1 MPCRD
6 MAHGIDKASVRASL
20 KPRNEPYWGQRLDKG
35 RQLGVRAQAD
45 GLRTWVAKARV
56 DGRQHT
62 KALGSDREHEYGE
75 ARKLADA
82 WFAELDRGVTDVATV
97 EEACR
102 EYVAALE
109 ADGRGARAT
118 GDRRKDPKAV
128 AGWGAAHDSEMR
140 FRRLVYGK
148 PIGARPLD
156 KIRTA
161 ELREWRNAVP
171 GSKDSGNRNWECL
184 RAALFLAVTNRRV
197 PPWCAQEWRDVKK
210 HKNAK
215 QSRSVF
221 LDVRQRRKLLA
232 ACGAGALRDLVE
244 AAMTTGA
251 RPGELVNAKRSQFDA
266 RTKTMQFVGKV
277 GPRSVPL
284 SPPAVALFTRLAK
297 GKLPAARLLVGPDGK
312 PWSHSG
318 YDETFKAAV
327 KKAKLPPATVL
338 YSCRHSAIT
347 AMLTAGMST
356 LDVCRIVGT
365 SLAMLEKN
373 YGHLAVSAA
382 RDRLADVELL

>member
-1 MPCRD
+1 

-20 KPRNEPYWGQRLDKG
+20 KPRNEPFWGQRLDRG
-35 RQLGVRAQAD
+35 RQLGVRKNAD
-45 GLRTWVAKARV
+45 GLCTWIAKARV

-97 EEACR
+97 EEAAR

-128 AGWGAAHDSEMR
+128 AGWGTAHDSEMR

-161 ELREWRNAVP
+161 ELREWRNEVGGA
-171 GSKDSGNRNWECL
+171 KDSQNRNWECL
-184 RAALFLAVTNRRV
+184 RAALYLAVTNRRV
-197 PPWCAQEWRDVKK
+197 PPWCAQEWKDVKK
-210 HKNAK
+210 HKHAK
-215 QSRSVF
+215 RRRDVF

-232 ACGAGALRDLVE
+232 ACSGALRDLVE
-244 AAMTTGA
+244 AAMTTAA
-251 RPGELVNAKRSQFDA
+251 RPGELASAKRSQFDA
-266 RTKTMQFVGKV
+266 RTKTMTFVGKT
-277 GPRSVPL
+277 GRRTVPL
-284 SPPAVALFTRLAK
+284 SPSAVALFTRLSRS
-297 GKLPAARLLVGPDGK
+297 KLPTAHLLVGDDGQ
-312 PWSHSG
+312 PWQHSG
-318 YDETFKAAV
+318 WDETFKAAA
-327 KKAKLPPATVL
+327 KKAKLPATTVL

-356 LDVCRIVGT
+356 LDVCRLVGT
-365 SLAMLEKN
+365 SLVMLEKN